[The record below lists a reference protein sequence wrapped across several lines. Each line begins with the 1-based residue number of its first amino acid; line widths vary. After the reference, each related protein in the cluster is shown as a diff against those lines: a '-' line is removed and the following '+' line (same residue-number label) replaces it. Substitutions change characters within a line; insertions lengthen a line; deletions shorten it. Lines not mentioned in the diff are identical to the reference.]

1 MAILLDPAA
10 AAVLLELER
19 ELEPRLDAET
29 GDLAHVEGWAA
40 KLAGATA
47 RIAGLLH
54 LAAHLRD
61 GWARPVAAETMHA
74 AVAIAR
80 YLTDHALAVFDLM
93 GADPALADARYV
105 LDWIERTSAERF
117 TRRELFTALPRG
129 RFPKVDA
136 LDPGLELLEAH
147 GYVRRVA
154 QPAPKGPGRPPSPTY
169 EVNPL
174 RRPRTSRPGIS
185 ADSADSAESSGWSGR
200 LPGLDPDDPRRFT
213 R

>member
-1 MAILLDPAA
+1 VLDPAA

-19 ELEPRLDAET
+19 ELEPRLHPET
-29 GDLAHVEGWAA
+29 GDLAHVEDWAA

-54 LAAHLRD
+54 LAEHLRD
-61 GWARPVAAETMHA
+61 GWARPVGAETMRA
-74 AVAIAR
+74 ALAVAR
-80 YLTDHALAVFDLM
+80 YLTSHAVAVFDLM
-93 GADPALADARYV
+93 GADPALADARYL
-105 LDWIERTSAERF
+105 LDWIQRTSADRF

-136 LDPGLELLEAH
+136 LDPALELLEAH
-147 GYVRRVA
+147 GYIRRVD
-154 QPAPKGPGRPPSPTY
+154 QPAPKGPGRPPSPAY

-174 RRPRTSRPGIS
+174 AVPRAARPPIS
-185 ADSADSAESSGWSGR
+185 ADTADIAEHSSGSGR
-200 LPGLDPDDPRRFT
+200 LPGIDPGDHRRFA